1 VDTITAYVRIGHETA
16 TTEPADGLVGLSR
29 DGDRDAFAL
38 LVRPHL
44 VPALGAARIITG
56 SESDGA
62 DAVQDALL
70 LAWQRLP
77 QLREPAL
84 FPAWFRQIVVRAAT
98 KVARR
103 RRPIAELDL
112 TESGSVDEL
121 DQALDLRTLRRAIA
135 RLEVDDRVLLTLREF
150 WDLSVAETARML
162 AIPEGTVKSKLHH
175 AIRRLRAAYD
185 AEERA

>member
-1 VDTITAYVRIGHETA
+1 MDGIATFTRIATA
-16 TTEPADGLVGLSR
+16 TGITDLAEGLVGLAR
-29 DGDRDAFAL
+29 DGDRDAFER

-44 VPALGAARIITG
+44 APALGAATIITG
-56 SESDGA
+56 SQSDGA

-70 LAWQRLP
+70 LAWQRLG
-77 QLREPAL
+77 QLRQPAM

-112 TESGSVDEL
+112 ETAGPADDL
-121 DQALDLRTLRRAIA
+121 DRALDLRTLRKAIA
-135 RLEVDDRVLLTLREF
+135 RLDIEDRVLITLREF
-150 WDLSVAETARML
+150 LDLSVAETARVL

-175 AIRRLRAAYD
+175 ALRRLRAAYE